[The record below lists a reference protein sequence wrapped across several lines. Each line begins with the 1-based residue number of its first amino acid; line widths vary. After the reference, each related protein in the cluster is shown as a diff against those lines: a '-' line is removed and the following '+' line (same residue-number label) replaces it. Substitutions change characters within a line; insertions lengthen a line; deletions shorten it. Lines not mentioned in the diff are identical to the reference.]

1 MSGSRPDGRIR
12 RSRRRFAAGEAG
24 GAALGLVLVLAIA
37 APVLAP
43 YDPQQPVGGPV
54 SPPDARFRLGTNA
67 LGQDLLS
74 QVLYGA
80 RTSVLVGVL
89 VAGASTIL
97 SAAVGTA
104 AGMWQQGRRLLLVLV
119 DLFLAIPGIP
129 VVVLLVV
136 FAGPGFWPLVVAM
149 VLIGWAGF
157 ARIVA
162 AQVRVTMAQAYVE
175 AARAAGATA
184 SCIVRSSVLP
194 EIAPILATKFLL
206 TVRWAILLEAALG
219 LLGLGD
225 PARPSWGLILH
236 QAFAH
241 PLLFVTD
248 AWAWW
253 AGPPAAAI
261 VLTSLALMAV
271 GQDLDA
277 WLNPQAAT
285 VR

>member
-1 MSGSRPDGRIR
+1 MSKDRSDGQGQRGG
-12 RSRRRFAAGEAG
+12 RRFAAAAA
-24 GAALGLVLVLAIA
+24 GAAALSLVLAMAIA
-37 APVLAP
+37 APLLTP
-43 YDPQQPVGGPV
+43 YDPQRPVGAPA
-54 SPPDARFRLGTNA
+54 SPPDARFWLGTNT

-80 RTSVLVGVL
+80 RTSLLIGFM
-89 VAGASTIL
+89 VAGLSTIL
-97 SAAVGTA
+97 SATAGTA
-104 AGMWQQGRRLLLVLV
+104 AGLWGPGRGPLLVLV

-136 FAGPGFWPLVVAM
+136 FMGPGFWPLVLAM

-157 ARIVA
+157 ARIVCM
-162 AQVRVTMAQAYVE
+162 QVRVTMEKAYVD
-175 AARAAGATA
+175 AAQAAGATSA
-184 SCIVRSSVLP
+184 RIVRSSVLP
-194 EIAPILATKFLL
+194 EILPVLFTKFLL

-225 PARPSWGLILH
+225 PARTSWGLVLH
-236 QAFAH
+236 QAFGY

-248 AWAWW
+248 AWVWW

-277 WLNPQAAT
+277 WLNPQAAIQG
-285 VR
+285 